1 MLAFILTPQKCAVEG
16 IEKIV
21 MYGKGI
27 TDILPNLGVLTL
39 MGIVFFMLR
48 A

>member
-1 MLAFILTPQKCAVEG
+1 
-16 IEKIV
+16 

-39 MGIVFFMLR
+39 MGIVFFIIGIKKI
-48 A
+48 